1 MLRKGEAGV
10 GVVQADEAHQVEGQ
24 RALGGVVNVR
34 GEEGRLGLLAAL
46 ADCLD
51 ERHDRLTHLAEE
63 AVECGGVHAALVLVE
78 PDVIRVARVVEI
90 SGDRLTHLAEEA
102 VECGGVHAALVLVE
116 PDVIRVAR
124 VVEISG
130 LALERLC
137 ATRRRPRR

>member
-1 MLRKGEAGV
+1 M
-10 GVVQADEAHQVEGQ
+10 
-24 RALGGVVNVR
+24 R

-90 SGDRLTHLAEEA
+90 SG
-102 VECGGVHAALVLVE
+102 
-116 PDVIRVAR
+116 
-124 VVEISG
+124 
-130 LALERLC
+130 LALERGNDAVDIGCLLYTSRC
-137 ATRRRPRR
+137 V